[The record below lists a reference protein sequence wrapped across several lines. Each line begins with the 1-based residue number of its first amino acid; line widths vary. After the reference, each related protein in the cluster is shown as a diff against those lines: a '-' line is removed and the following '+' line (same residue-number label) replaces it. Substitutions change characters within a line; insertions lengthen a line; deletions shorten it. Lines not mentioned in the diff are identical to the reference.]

1 MQIYSHQVQF
11 YQIIKY
17 QAVNPK
23 KHKDFKSG
31 IANEVG
37 VHPSVVDDFISF
49 YYSKVR
55 KSVSSLAYPRI
66 NIEGLGTSFIRKNK
80 LNKAILKN
88 KSLLGNIQ
96 KQTYNGFAQSQD
108 IKDNINQME
117 AAMIQIEKDIQ
128 DKKDFKD
135 DKK

>member
-1 MQIYSHQVQF
+1 M
-11 YQIIKY
+11 
-17 QAVNPK
+17 NPK

-55 KSVSSLAYPRI
+55 KSVSSLAYPKI
-66 NIEGLGTSFIRKNK
+66 NIEGLGTFFIRKNK